1 MLDTLRKDLQYGLRS
16 LLKKPTFALVSIL
29 SLGIG
34 IGANAAIFTIVNAVF
49 LNPLP
54 VKDISQLVE
63 IFTIDTSTL
72 TASNLTMTPSSYLN
86 YQDFE
91 NQNSSFT
98 GLAASMSPIP
108 MTRGGLAEPEQIP
121 VSLVTAN
128 YFDVLGVP
136 AYHGRS
142 FLPHE
147 DDQIGGNN
155 LVVLSYSLWMNRF
168 GGNPAIIDQTV
179 TLNSQPYTITGVA
192 PPNFKGTAL
201 LAQPDVLWMPIS
213 MRSQVL
219 SGMAKDLVELRRM
232 RWLNVVGRLRPN
244 VTLDQAQSDMTTIAA
259 RLEKEYPKDNQG
271 RTVRLAYLSESALG
285 INQRH
290 QFVQAGTVLMTI
302 VGIVLLIA
310 CANITNLLLA
320 RAVEREK
327 EFGIRVALGAG
338 RAQIL
343 RQLLTESMLLS
354 FLGGA
359 VGLILAYW
367 GRNILWS
374 FRPPYLS
381 INSVALSL
389 DARVIGFTVLIS
401 LLTGLLVGTA
411 PALRV
416 FKPNLTEIIGAGTR
430 GGTPARNRTRLR
442 SFLVVSEIALAVVAL
457 FGAGLFLRSMQKA
470 QESDLGIEPT
480 KLFMIGFDLSTRRY
494 DVERGQQFL
503 RDAVDRTSSVPGVA
517 SAAVASAPAIGNAIA
532 ATVFKEGEE
541 ESPAHHGKLVTLNIV
556 SPTYF
561 ETMRIPLT
569 VGRLLTD
576 SDREDTTPVAVIN
589 EAAARLVWPGE
600 EAVGRRFRYRGNP
613 KEFTVVGVVKNSVV
627 TAVGETPKPVG
638 YFPVRQ
644 GYNAATFLLV
654 RTAGDPEP
662 VLGSVRGEIQR
673 LDPQLGLTNIK
684 TITELLDEGLWAP
697 RMGAALLALFG
708 FIALGLASIGIYGV
722 MAYSV
727 MQRSSELGVRMALGA
742 TTPQILALVFK
753 QGMLLAFV
761 GMAVGVLLALVFS
774 TAATKL
780 LYGITPMDP
789 ATLVVVVSVL
799 ILISALAC
807 LIPAWRASRIDPL
820 EVLRRQ

>member
-1 MLDTLRKDLQYGLRS
+1 MLDTLAKDLQFGLRS

-29 SLGIG
+29 SLAIG

-54 VKDISQLVE
+54 VKDISHLVE
-63 IFTIDTSTL
+63 VFTVDTSTPSTSSL
-72 TASNLTMTPSSYLN
+72 AMTPSSYLN

-91 NQNSSFT
+91 KQSSSFT
-98 GLAASMSPIP
+98 GLAASMTPIP
-108 MTRGGLAEPEQIP
+108 MTRGGLAEPEQVP

-128 YFDVLGVP
+128 YFDVLGVS
-136 AYHGRS
+136 AYLGRT
-142 FLPHE
+142 FLPNE

-155 LVVLSYSLWMNRF
+155 LVVLSYSLWMSRF
-168 GGNPAIIDQTV
+168 GGNPAIVGQAV
-179 TLNSQPYTITGVA
+179 SLNGQPYTITGVA
-192 PPNFKGTAL
+192 PPKFKGTAL
-201 LAQPDVLWMPIS
+201 LAQPEVLWMPIS
-213 MRSQVL
+213 MRAQVL
-219 SGMAKDLVELRRM
+219 SGMAKNLVELRRM
-232 RWLNVVGRLRPN
+232 RWLNVVGRLKPE

-285 INQRH
+285 INQRN

-327 EFGIRVALGAG
+327 EIGIRVALGA
-338 RAQIL
+338 RRSHIL
-343 RQLLTESMLLS
+343 RQLLTESLLLS
-354 FLGGA
+354 LLGGVA
-359 VGLILAYW
+359 GLVLAYW

-381 INSVALSL
+381 IDAVALSL

-401 LLTGLLVGTA
+401 VLTGLLVGTA
-411 PALRV
+411 PALRL
-416 FKPNLTEIIGAGTR
+416 FKPNLAEIIGAGTR
-430 GGTPARNRTRLR
+430 GGTPSRKRTRLR

-470 QESDLGIEPT
+470 QASDIGIESS
-480 KLFMIGFDLSTRRY
+480 KLFMVGFDLSTRRY
-494 DVERGQQFL
+494 EVEQGQQFL
-503 RDAVDRTSSVPGVA
+503 RDAVDRALSVPGVE
-517 SAAVASAPAIGNAIA
+517 SAAISSKAPIGPAIV

-541 ESPAHHGKLVTLNIV
+541 ENPANHGKLVTLNVV
-556 SPTYF
+556 SPNFF

-569 VGRLLTD
+569 GGRLLTD
-576 SDREDTTPVAVIN
+576 ADREDTTLVAVIN
-589 EAAARLVWPGE
+589 DAAARLLWPGE

-613 KEFTVVGVVKNSVV
+613 KEFTVVGVVGNCVV
-627 TAVGETPKPVG
+627 NAVGETPQPVS

-644 GYNAATFLLV
+644 GYNAASFLLV
-654 RTAGDPEP
+654 RTAGQPEQ
-662 VLGSVRGEIQR
+662 VLGPVRSSIQG
-673 LDPQLGLTNIK
+673 LDPQLALTNIK
-684 TITELLDEGLWAP
+684 TITEILDEGLWAP
-697 RMGAALLALFG
+697 RMGAALLAVFG

-727 MQRSSELGVRMALGA
+727 LQRTGELGVRMALGA
-742 TTPQILALVFK
+742 TTPQILALVFR
-753 QGMLLAFV
+753 QGMLLAVV
-761 GMAVGVLLALVFS
+761 GLGVGVLLALVFA

-780 LYGITPMDP
+780 LYGISPMDP

-799 ILISALAC
+799 IVISALAC
-807 LIPAWRASRIDPL
+807 LIPAWRASHIDPL